1 MWFLDKTM
9 MISYYKQTCQIYATQ
24 ELQIENLSMQYAML
38 FINLR

>member
-9 MISYYKQTCQIYATQ
+9 MISYYRQMYQIYATQ
-24 ELQIENLSMQYAML
+24 DLQIKNLSMQYAML